1 MSHNRVLPDDYAPEE
16 LIGVRQPMTQE
27 EFEQLCHKHRKM
39 RLELTSTG
47 ELIVIPPADL
57 QTSRRSANLTSQ
69 LASWASDGN
78 SGVCFGFLTLFAL
91 TNGARRSPYVAWVK
105 REKWDS
111 LTAEEKEGF
120 ARFCPDFVV
129 EIWSP
134 NIDLIQLYLKMV
146 EYVENGVSLGWLLD
160 PSKRQ
165 VYVYRPDKEVVILD
179 NPETVSGDP
188 LLPEFELNLTEL
200 WFE

>member
-1 MSHNRVLPDDYAPEE
+1 MSRNLRLPDDYAPEE

-27 EFEQLCHKHRKM
+27 EFEELCRKYRKM

-47 ELIVIPPADL
+47 ELIVVPPADL
-57 QTSRRSANLTSQ
+57 QTSRRSVNLTSQ
-69 LASWASDGN
+69 VAAWASDDN
-78 SGVCFGFLTLFAL
+78 SGVCFGPLTLFAL
-91 TNGARRSPYVAWVK
+91 ANGARRSPYVAWVK

-111 LTAEEKEGF
+111 LTAEEKEAF

-129 EIWSP
+129 EIRSP
-134 NIDLIQLYLKMV
+134 NIDLTQLCHKMV
-146 EYVENGVSLGWLLD
+146 EYVENGVSLGWLID

-165 VYVYRPDKEVVILD
+165 VYVYRPDQEVVILD

-188 LLPEFELNLTEL
+188 LLPGFEFKLTEL
-200 WFE
+200 WSE